1 MSPRPLGI
9 LVVAFHFP
17 PLSAAGT
24 HRTSNFVRELSRRG
38 HRVGVVTTSPGHGF
52 KSDEHLLTKV
62 PASVDVIRAPHV
74 DPFALLARWRG
85 KTERAAANDPGAAG
99 AMGATRTIDRALDYV
114 SRLFDLPD
122 RYASW
127 ILPAL
132 VAGVAMA
139 RRIRADVLYTTA
151 PPFSAHVAGLGLH
164 RVLDVPWIVD
174 LRDPW
179 ATNPFNV
186 RPFASLRAVD
196 EALEAAVVKRA
207 HTVVL
212 NTELA
217 EAGYRA
223 RYPERSNF
231 ITITNGIDPD
241 LLERAAPS
249 VARNGN
255 RALLHAGTIY
265 GRRSPHALLEALRR
279 FKLESPQLAR
289 RLSIVQLGGVENA
302 PALLERAKALGV
314 DDAFEIRPA
323 VGHDE
328 AFECLQRADGLLLL
342 GVSGERPE
350 VQVPAKLFEYIAA
363 RRPMVVLA
371 KSGGAIART
380 LAQADVHCLLADP
393 DDPSAVLS
401 ALRSFTAPDANADVV
416 TSGIGAFRYE
426 NLAAR
431 LEATLLSACDAGA

>member
-1 MSPRPLGI
+1 MSPRSLGI

-24 HRTSNFVRELSRRG
+24 HRTSNFVRELTRRG
-38 HRVGVVTTSPGHGF
+38 HRVGVVTTSPGAGF
-52 KSDEHLLTKV
+52 KSDPHLSSKV
-62 PASVDVIRAPHV
+62 PASVEVVRAPHV

-85 KTERAAANDPGAAG
+85 TAPRAATVDPGAQ
-99 AMGATRTIDRALDYV
+99 GATGSARTVDRVLDYV

-127 ILPAL
+127 ILPA
-132 VAGVAMA
+132 VAAGVAMA
-139 RRIRADVLYTTA
+139 RRVRADVLYTTA

-164 RVLDVPWIVD
+164 RVLDLPWIVD

-186 RPFASLRAVD
+186 RPFASLRAID

-231 ITITNGIDPD
+231 VTITNGIDPD
-241 LLERAAPS
+241 LLERAAPA
-249 VARNGN
+249 VLRNGN

-279 FKLESPQLAR
+279 FKVESPQLAR

-314 DDAFEIRPA
+314 DDAFEIRPP

-393 DDPSAVLS
+393 DDPNAVLT
-401 ALRSFTAPDANADVV
+401 ALRSFTAPDTNADVV
-416 TSGIGAFRYE
+416 TNGIGAFRYE

-431 LEATLLSACDAGA
+431 LEATLLSACDASA

>member
-1 MSPRPLGI
+1 MVPQPLGI

-24 HRTSNFVRELSRRG
+24 HRTSNFVRELARRG
-38 HRVGVVTTSPGHGF
+38 HRVGVVTTSGGDF
-52 KSDEHLLTKV
+52 KVDASLTAKI
-62 PASVDVIRAPHV
+62 PAGVDVVRAPHV

-85 KTERAAANDPGAAG
+85 NGAATATG
-99 AMGATRTIDRALDYV
+99 ANGPGSAASAPKRTVDRALDYV
-114 SRLFDLPD
+114 SRLFDVPD

-127 ILPAL
+127 IVPAL
-132 VAGVAMA
+132 LRGIAVA
-139 RRIRADVLYTTA
+139 RRVRADVLYTTA
-151 PPFSAHVAGLGLH
+151 PPFSAHVVGLALH
-164 RVLDVPWIVD
+164 RVLDLPWIVD

-186 RPFASLRAVD
+186 RPFASLRAID

-223 RYPERSNF
+223 RYPDQSNF
-231 ITITNGIDPD
+231 TTITNGIDPD
-241 LLERAAPS
+241 LLERAAPT
-249 VARNGN
+249 VVRNGK
-255 RALLHAGTIY
+255 RSLLHAGTIY

-279 FKLESPQLAR
+279 FRVESPQLAR
-289 RLSIVQLGGVENA
+289 ELRIVQLGGVENA
-302 PALLERAKALGV
+302 PALLERARSLGV
-314 DDAFEIRPA
+314 ADAFEIRPA
-323 VGHDE
+323 VGHAE

-350 VQVPAKLFEYIAA
+350 VQVPAKLFEYLAA

-393 DDPSAVLS
+393 DDPNSVLA
-401 ALRSFTAPDANADVV
+401 ALRSFAAPDATADVE

-426 NLAAR
+426 NLATR
-431 LEATLLSACDAGA
+431 LEATMLSACGADE

>member
-1 MSPRPLGI
+1 LNPQPLGI
-9 LVVAFHFP
+9 VVVAFHFP

-24 HRTSNFVRELSRRG
+24 HRTSNFVRELARRG
-38 HRVGVVTTSPGHGF
+38 HRVGVVTTKGGEF
-52 KSDEHLLTKV
+52 KTDDGLLEKI
-62 PASVDVIRAPHV
+62 PASVQIARAPHV
-74 DPFALLARWRG
+74 DPFALLSRWRG
-85 KTERAAANDPGAAG
+85 RASAGAASADAPLRAPG
-99 AMGATRTIDRALDYV
+99 PPSRLARAIDYA

-132 VAGVAMA
+132 VQGIAVA
-139 RRIRADVLYTTA
+139 RRVRADVLYTTA
-151 PPFSAHVAGLGLH
+151 PPFSAHIVGLALR
-164 RVLDVPWIVD
+164 RVLDLPWIVD

-186 RPFASLRAVD
+186 RPFASLRAID

-207 HTVVL
+207 HTIVL
-212 NTELA
+212 NTDLA

-223 RYPERSNF
+223 RYPEQSNF
-231 ITITNGIDPD
+231 TTITNGIDPD
-241 LLERAAPS
+241 LLQRVAPT
-249 VARNGN
+249 VVRNG
-255 RALLHAGTIY
+255 RRSLLHAGTIY

-279 FKLESPQLAR
+279 FRLESPELAR
-289 RLSIVQLGGVENA
+289 QLRIVQLGGVENA
-302 PALLERAKALGV
+302 NALLERARALGV

-323 VGHDE
+323 VGHAE
-328 AFECLQRADGLLLL
+328 AFESLQRADGLLLL

-350 VQVPAKLFEYIAA
+350 VQVPAKLFEYLAA

-380 LAQADVHCLLADP
+380 LAQADVRCSLADP
-393 DDPSAVLS
+393 DDPASVLA
-401 ALRSFTAPDANADVV
+401 ALRAFAAPTGTADVE

-426 NLAAR
+426 HLASR
-431 LEATLLSACDAGA
+431 LESTLLSACGASR